1 VSASEEQALLAVA
14 LQAAEAGA
22 AELRARFGG
31 RAAGVRA
38 KSTDTDLVSDA
49 DLAAE
54 AAIREVLRRARPAD
68 AVLGEEGGESAA
80 VAGALRWVV
89 DPLDGTIN
97 FLFGV
102 PQFAVSVACEDADGE
117 TLAGVVLDPLRDERF
132 IATRTGPA
140 LLGELPIRGSERT
153 ELARALVATG
163 FGYDARMRAR
173 QAEVLGRVLPATR
186 DIRRGG
192 AAALDLAWCACGRFD
207 AYFERG
213 VKAWDIAAGALIARR
228 AGLEV
233 RRIAARGEE
242 EPEGI
247 ATAPARL
254 IGPLLALVEG

>member
-173 QAEVLGRVLPATR
+173 QAEVLGRVL
-186 DIRRGG
+186 